1 MSLAPY
7 RTKREYK
14 KENRVKGKVR
24 MKETEIRCGK
34 GRVRKK
40 EDEIEDHLI
49 NSSSRLVLG
58 LELGP
63 K

>member
-49 NSSSRLVLG
+49 
-58 LELGP
+58 